1 MPNNIDSGRLHLS
14 KSSCGDEHDPT
25 AITVDVAQQFI
36 IDCIKPLA
44 FTKQERL
51 SLRQSIDRVLAED
64 IIAEM
69 NVPPYDNSAMDGFA
83 FCADDIPRNGTVTL
97 KVVGNSFAGHPFLG
111 RCTSGECVRIM
122 TGAVIPAG
130 CNTVIPQE
138 HVEMLGAASIRI
150 DGRTRLVENIRFFGE
165 DIRLGQT
172 VLTCGRRLTAADLG
186 VLSSLGINNVAV
198 MPRLRIAFFSTGDE
212 LQPIGE
218 ALKLGQIYDSNRNV
232 LFGMLSR
239 LHCNIT
245 DLGVVGDDQ
254 IQLHNILQEAAK
266 NHDVIISS
274 GGVSVGEADY
284 IRQVLNELGE
294 IVFWKVAM
302 KPGRPLTFGRLEQ
315 ALFFGLPGNPVAMM
329 VSFNQFVHPAL
340 QHLSGEIV
348 RPPLILQAMNS
359 LLLTKRAGRVEYQ
372 RGILSQAS
380 DGGLTVCKTGEQ
392 GSGILLSM
400 SQANCFII
408 LAADQTRVE
417 AGEKVIV
424 QPFGNWL

>member
-138 HVEMLGAASIRI
+138 HV
-150 DGRTRLVENIRFFGE
+150 
-165 DIRLGQT
+165 
-172 VLTCGRRLTAADLG
+172 
-186 VLSSLGINNVAV
+186 
-198 MPRLRIAFFSTGDE
+198 
-212 LQPIGE
+212 
-218 ALKLGQIYDSNRNV
+218 
-232 LFGMLSR
+232 
-239 LHCNIT
+239 
-245 DLGVVGDDQ
+245 
-254 IQLHNILQEAAK
+254 
-266 NHDVIISS
+266 
-274 GGVSVGEADY
+274 
-284 IRQVLNELGE
+284 
-294 IVFWKVAM
+294 
-302 KPGRPLTFGRLEQ
+302 
-315 ALFFGLPGNPVAMM
+315 
-329 VSFNQFVHPAL
+329 
-340 QHLSGEIV
+340 
-348 RPPLILQAMNS
+348 
-359 LLLTKRAGRVEYQ
+359 
-372 RGILSQAS
+372 
-380 DGGLTVCKTGEQ
+380 
-392 GSGILLSM
+392 
-400 SQANCFII
+400 
-408 LAADQTRVE
+408 
-417 AGEKVIV
+417 
-424 QPFGNWL
+424 